1 MSSYSNHIKKMT
13 AILLA
18 PDRNNPPIIETESME
33 IKRVIKRKKV
43 INKLPKLTDIEKN
56 DINNVNDFHEFI
68 EGPKLHDDS
77 EE

>member
-1 MSSYSNHIKKMT
+1 MSSYRNHIKKMT
-13 AILLA
+13 AILLIA
-18 PDRNNPPIIETESME
+18 QVNNKPVIETESVE

-43 INKLPKLTDIEKN
+43 INKLPKLTDVKKD